1 MPITIAPE
9 SSSARYS
16 TYTFPSRT
24 IAAGLKV
31 CNASQC
37 TGLPRIGSAKTAFAF
52 GSMIGASTGRAKGPS
67 VQLCADCASN
77 ELAAQRKPR
86 ASKLRSMET
95 TLQNTLRHNVSIHG
109 LHNIRLCCVG
119 PQAQLGIQRIQL
131 VRVVMI
137 GARCARAHAHVA
149 HLLPPVQRLDRS
161 IRQLCL
167 RRHSLWKLARCAWNI
182 KDHPVQ

>member
-24 IAAGLKV
+24 IAAGLNV

-37 TGLPRIGSAKTAFAF
+37 TGLPRIGSVKTAFAF
-52 GSMIGASTGRAKGPS
+52 GSMIGASTGRTKGPS
-67 VQLCADCASN
+67 VQLCVDCASN

-86 ASKLRSMET
+86 GSCKNFLRSMET
-95 TLQNTLRHNVSIHG
+95 TFENTLRHDMSIHCF
-109 LHNIRLCCVG
+109 HYIRLCGIG

-131 VRVVMI
+131 ICVVMI
-137 GARCARAHAHVA
+137 GARCARAHAHVP
-149 HLLPPVQRLDRS
+149 HLLPP
-161 IRQLCL
+161 I
-167 RRHSLWKLARCAWNI
+167 
-182 KDHPVQ
+182 